1 MKNSSKV
8 VLFNLFF
15 TILNYIIWSSSTETM
30 AGGMC
35 NYWRCTNQF
44 ISLISI
50 LLFIQAIGNIVM
62 WMLYSDFLLVG
73 EDEDE

>member
-8 VLFNLFF
+8 VLFNLVF

-30 AGGMC
+30 VGGIC
-35 NYWRCTNQF
+35 NYWRCTNPF
-44 ISLISI
+44 IFLIPI
-50 LLFIQAIGNIVM
+50 LLLVQVIGNVIM
-62 WMLYSDFLLVG
+62 WMLCSDFLLVG